1 MTAAPA
7 AAAPA
12 PKVKAAD
19 NAVLAPVDGAIK
31 PITEVPDETFAAMAE
46 AGLAALEVDH
56 RDHDA
61 AGREAARTLAR
72 ALGLGMSGSSDYH
85 GTGKPNRLG
94 ENLMAPEL
102 LDRVVGEGALPLVT
116 A

>member
-1 MTAAPA
+1 
-7 AAAPA
+7 
-12 PKVKAAD
+12 
-19 NAVLAPVDGAIK
+19 
-31 PITEVPDETFAAMAE
+31 
-46 AGLAALEVDH
+46 
-56 RDHDA
+56 
-61 AGREAARTLAR
+61 
-72 ALGLGMSGSSDYH
+72 MSGSSDYH